1 MSINQEGPFSRV
13 WADIEQAMRARAK
26 KIVGA
31 QEAREL
37 SGEGLIRT
45 MRSHRIIDDVT
56 YRILTDLR
64 EMRNVRSHPAAGS
77 RTLDLFSLTDDG
89 LQTAQ
94 AILEQLNNPPTAA
107 KLLRAA
113 QTCAPG
119 DRVTDVLPTMR
130 ANDFDM
136 LPYRDGSEWHVFS
149 RTHLAL
155 WVEAAAASAE
165 DSDDTHVLLRQM
177 TVGELTGETVTL
189 RPVTISE
196 TTPLYKAVERLEEA
210 IRKSAEGPASG
221 VAPMLLSDVGGKP
234 KVATPWDLPEA
245 VRLLNPASR

>member
-1 MSINQEGPFSRV
+1 MSTHQEGPFSRV

-26 KIVGA
+26 KIAGV
-31 QEAREL
+31 QEARDLTGEEL
-37 SGEGLIRT
+37 IDT
-45 MRSHRIIDDVT
+45 MRSHNIIDDAT
-56 YRILTDLR
+56 YGILTDLR
-64 EMRNVRSHPAAGS
+64 KMRNVRSHPNAGS

-94 AILEQLNNPPTAA
+94 AILERLKNPPTAA

-119 DRVTDVLPTMR
+119 GRVSDVLPAMR
-130 ANDFDM
+130 ENDFDM
-136 LPYRDGSEWHVFS
+136 LPYRDGSEWHLFS

-165 DSDDTHVLLRQM
+165 ESDDTHVLLRQM
-177 TVGELTGETVTL
+177 TVGELTGETVAL
-189 RPVTISE
+189 KPVTISE

-245 VRLLNPASR
+245 VRLLNSASR